1 MVNAKAFKD
10 GFTWLIKGSK
20 AKFPIIIDSNG
31 MHFLFEDKQLGKMFL
46 TYKGVTNDEKVIIP
60 YQSFAGIKKMF
71 KYWKADLSLTMKQ
84 LSTKDFEAQ
93 ISDGDHPFKYTFDR
107 QFVPAEDYSKDFGT
121 TSAEGIFNVNELAES
136 AGRLAPFASTD
147 NCRFFMNGI
156 YIDSENKVLV
166 ATDGR
171 RLGYLSYESELPSM
185 IVTVNTFAKAEGM
198 GEVIYTVSKN
208 DDRWFKIEN
217 DNLIIVSKLIDGQ
230 FPNWKRVVPS
240 TTENSVM
247 DTINLDSFTQAAK
260 YAVDVVGKKIPRAM
274 LENGTLAGIAYK
286 HSNDI
291 EAVIALNATYLK
303 ESLEKMKGESVNFY
317 AQTDA
322 DGEVEDMKA
331 IMISDG
337 TLNAIIMP
345 MCKDA

>member
-10 GFTWLIKGSK
+10 GFNWLTKNNKGR
-20 AKFPIIIDSNG
+20 FPIIIDSNG
-31 MHFLFEDKQLGKMFL
+31 MHFLFEDKQLGEMFL

-71 KYWKADLSLTMKQ
+71 KYWKTDLSLTMKQ

-147 NCRFFMNGI
+147 NLRFFMNGI

-185 IVTVNTFAKAEGM
+185 IVTVNTFAKIDGM
-198 GEVIYTVSKN
+198 GESIYTVSNTQSSKWFSFEN
-208 DDRWFKIEN
+208 DDKVV
-217 DNLIIVSKLIDGQ
+217 VSKLIDGN
-230 FPNWKRVVPS
+230 FPNWKKVVPS

-260 YAVDVVGKKIPRAM
+260 YAVDVVDGSKRA
-274 LENGTLAGIAYK
+274 LLDNGTFAGIAYK

-331 IMISDG
+331 ITISDG

>member
-10 GFTWLIKGSK
+10 GFNWLTKNNKG
-20 AKFPIIIDSNG
+20 KFPVIIDSDG
-31 MHFLFEDKQLGKMFL
+31 MHFRFIDNQYGEMAL
-46 TYKGVTNDEKVIIP
+46 TYKGITNDEKVIIP
-60 YQSFAGIKKMF
+60 YQSFAGLKKMF

-84 LSTKDFEAQ
+84 LSTKEFETQ

-121 TSAEGIFNVNELAES
+121 TSAESIINVNELAES
-136 AGRLAPFASTD
+136 AGRLIPFASTD

-156 YIDSENKVLV
+156 YIDSENKALV
-166 ATDGR
+166 ATDGS

-185 IVTVNTFAKAEGM
+185 IVTANTFAKAEGM

-208 DDRWFKIEN
+208 NNKWFKIEN

-260 YAVDVVGKKIPRAM
+260 YAVDVADKKIPRVM

-291 EAVIALNATYLK
+291 EAVINLNAVYLK

-322 DGEVEDMKA
+322 KGEVEDMKA
-331 IMISDG
+331 ITISDG

>member
-10 GFTWLIKGSK
+10 GIAWLTKNNK
-20 AKFPIIIDSNG
+20 AKFPIIIDGNG
-31 MHFLFEDKQLGKMFL
+31 MHFLFRDNQHGEMFL

-60 YQSFAGIKKMF
+60 YQSIAGIKKMF
-71 KYWKADLSLTMKQ
+71 KYWKTDLSFTMKQ
-84 LSTKDFEAQ
+84 LSIKDFEAQ

-147 NCRFFMNGI
+147 NLRFFMNGI

-185 IVTVNTFAKAEGM
+185 IVTVNTFTKAEGM

-208 DDRWFKIEN
+208 NDRWFKIEN

-260 YAVDVVGKKIPRAM
+260 YAVDVVDKKIPRAM

-322 DGEVEDMKA
+322 NGEVEDMKA
-331 IMISDG
+331 ITISDG

>member
-10 GFTWLIKGSK
+10 GFNWLTKNNKGR
-20 AKFPIIIDSNG
+20 FPIIIDSDG
-31 MHFLFEDKQLGKMFL
+31 MHFLFKYKQLGEMFL

-60 YQSFAGIKKMF
+60 YHSFAGIKKMF
-71 KYWKADLSLTMKQ
+71 KYWKANLSLTMKQ
-84 LSTKDFEAQ
+84 LSTKDFETQ
-93 ISDGDHPFKYTFDR
+93 ISDGDHPFKYTFNR

-136 AGRLAPFASTD
+136 AGRLAPFVSTD

-208 DDRWFKIEN
+208 DVRWFKIEN

-260 YAVDVVGKKIPRAM
+260 YAVDVVDESKRA
-274 LENGTLAGIAYK
+274 LLDNGTFAGIAYK
-286 HSNDI
+286 HSTDI

-331 IMISDG
+331 ITISDG